1 MHFLTTLCVAVA
13 CGIPT
18 FVTAR
23 QARNQYAGTKVIRIP
38 TGSQRQTDQLVNLIN
53 TLGVPTWTDVY
64 TPYSYMDVQVSN
76 DRLRS
81 FHSGL
86 KKISPE
92 LDYQITVM
100 HENLATSI
108 AKESE
113 GMFTLHRRGSV
124 GLAND
129 AWFDSYHI
137 YADHLQFLNDLASA
151 FPNNSKVVTSGNS
164 YENRTIT
171 GINVFGSTG
180 SGTKPAVIF
189 HGTVHAREWISTM
202 VVEQIAYSLLS
213 NYSTSSAV
221 KSYVDKYDIYIFP
234 VVNPDGK
241 LKANFLESIQ

>member
-1 MHFLTTLCVAVA
+1 
-13 CGIPT
+13 
-18 FVTAR
+18 
-23 QARNQYAGTKVIRIP
+23 
-38 TGSQRQTDQLVNLIN
+38 
-53 TLGVPTWTDVY
+53 
-64 TPYSYMDVQVSN
+64 
-76 DRLRS
+76 
-81 FHSGL
+81 
-86 KKISPE
+86 
-92 LDYQITVM
+92 M